1 MEEKCVPLEEYNRL
15 KSELEGLQRE
25 YQMTMKM
32 NLNEINHAREIKS
45 SYDQKEKELN
55 RIIRKV
61 EEQEQENVKLA
72 EKLNQATSEGQQL
85 RKENEKYKQNL
96 GKV

>member
-1 MEEKCVPLEEYNRL
+1 
-15 KSELEGLQRE
+15 
-25 YQMTMKM
+25 
-32 NLNEINHAREIKS
+32 
-45 SYDQKEKELN
+45 
-55 RIIRKV
+55 V

-96 GKV
+96 GKVYQEGKVIKEYLRIMENV